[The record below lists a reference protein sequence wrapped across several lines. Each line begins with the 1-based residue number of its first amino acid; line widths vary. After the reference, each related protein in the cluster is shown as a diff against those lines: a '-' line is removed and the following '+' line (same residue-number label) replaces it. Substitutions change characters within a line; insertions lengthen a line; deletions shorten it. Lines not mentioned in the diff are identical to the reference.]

1 MNPRGVLTAFVYL
14 FAMRSLLA
22 NAPDHLVPPYEDR
35 DWGVSDYA
43 ALLENK
49 LFLTP
54 ATYGRVL
61 VRPSAGSIGESSLS
75 LHPSS
80 HEGTVSVTYVRASR
94 NVWYYLSYPPS
105 PASRHSAHEAW
116 EDAPLRFSRSD
127 ATLPASAG
135 AALRAALAAML
146 RGTRG
151 RYPGTTRVIV
161 DGYDIQFSLVESGK
175 TMRGV
180 ITAGLTGKN
189 VSELEKVVDLLE
201 SFCQAPSAR
210 QASLATQIERKAKQI
225 VARTNKT

>member
-1 MNPRGVLTAFVYL
+1 
-14 FAMRSLLA
+14 
-22 NAPDHLVPPYEDR
+22 
-35 DWGVSDYA
+35 
-43 ALLENK
+43 
-49 LFLTP
+49 
-54 ATYGRVL
+54 
-61 VRPSAGSIGESSLS
+61 
-75 LHPSS
+75 
-80 HEGTVSVTYVRASR
+80 
-94 NVWYYLSYPPS
+94 
-105 PASRHSAHEAW
+105 
-116 EDAPLRFSRSD
+116 
-127 ATLPASAG
+127 
-135 AALRAALAAML
+135 ML